1 MEAKKE
7 LEEIDVDDLEQTQE
21 KKYDSLV
28 EDLGKGL
35 EKEIS
40 EYTKISNYKYAIKHL
55 TSISEELD
63 EEDEVVNKLL
73 KQCDVDSYEISGR
86 GEQSSY
92 CGRDT

>member
-1 MEAKKE
+1 MWKQKKE

-55 TSISEELD
+55 TSISEVAGMRKMRLSINCSNS
-63 EEDEVVNKLL
+63 VM
-73 KQCDVDSYEISGR
+73 
-86 GEQSSY
+86 
-92 CGRDT
+92 

>member
-1 MEAKKE
+1 MWKQKKE

-40 EYTKISNYKYAIKHL
+40 EYTKISNYKYAIS
-55 TSISEELD
+55 T
-63 EEDEVVNKLL
+63 
-73 KQCDVDSYEISGR
+73 
-86 GEQSSY
+86 
-92 CGRDT
+92 

>member
-35 EKEIS
+35 EKEDLRI
-40 EYTKISNYKYAIKHL
+40 YK
-55 TSISEELD
+55 D
-63 EEDEVVNKLL
+63 F
-73 KQCDVDSYEISGR
+73 
-86 GEQSSY
+86 
-92 CGRDT
+92 